1 MQRDLAEIVESQH
14 RMLVENKKLKDGVYA
29 AQIENTYEKYL
40 SQLDAWEKRNKNVEV
55 LRVNY
60 ADALSNPKTIAQK
73 IEQFLGI
80 EIDYGLMTEV
90 MDLNL
95 YRTKKQR

>member
-29 AQIENTYEKYL
+29 AQIESAYEKYL
-40 SQLDAWEKRNKNVEV
+40 SQLDAWEKRNKNVEL

-60 ADALSNPKTIAQK
+60 TDALDKPNETASRILA
-73 IEQFLGI
+73 FLGM
-80 EIDYGLMTEV
+80 EVESAEMSKVIDQG
-90 MDLNL
+90 L
-95 YRTKKQR
+95 YRSKKQQ